1 MANTSLKAASVTS
14 QSVIQLPRR
23 GWGEKSGFGVSLS
36 VRSQRTSN
44 SKAYSGF
51 REPRDLP
58 ARAAGLRTMALPSGP
73 RPDIHCFP
81 VAVFLQGYAGAAHW
95 KVYIVARGVQ
105 PLVICDGTT
114 LSER

>member
-1 MANTSLKAASVTS
+1 MTS
-14 QSVIQLPRR
+14 QSVIQLPIR

-44 SKAYSGF
+44 SKAYSDF
-51 REPRDLP
+51 REPRDFP
-58 ARAAGLRTMALPSGP
+58 ARAAGLQTHGSAGVLL
-73 RPDIHCFP
+73 PDIHCFP

-114 LSER
+114 LSEQ